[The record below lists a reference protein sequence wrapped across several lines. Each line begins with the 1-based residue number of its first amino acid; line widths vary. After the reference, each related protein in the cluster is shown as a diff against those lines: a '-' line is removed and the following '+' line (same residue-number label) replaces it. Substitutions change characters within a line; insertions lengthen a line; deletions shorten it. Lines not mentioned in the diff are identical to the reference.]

1 MTSEKTHDEWV
12 IPNSDKLYHKK
23 TNWTE
28 SVETKEINSYEID
41 ILKGTLNPLELVK
54 AEKEE
59 KVEELTTEE
68 LNKKKIKEYIS
79 MFKII
84 CLDDMGFK
92 PFYNIKYFNKK
103 ESNIFMSLMEDKM
116 KEYND
121 GHELDIRNKFYSIC
135 NEKLFNSK
143 SDVSQYS
150 IGT

>member
-41 ILKGTLNPLELVK
+41 ILKGTITPLELVK

-68 LNKKKIKEYIS
+68 S
-79 MFKII
+79 
-84 CLDDMGFK
+84 
-92 PFYNIKYFNKK
+92 FNK
-103 ESNIFMSLMEDKM
+103 F
-116 KEYND
+116 
-121 GHELDIRNKFYSIC
+121 F
-135 NEKLFNSK
+135 
-143 SDVSQYS
+143 
-150 IGT
+150 